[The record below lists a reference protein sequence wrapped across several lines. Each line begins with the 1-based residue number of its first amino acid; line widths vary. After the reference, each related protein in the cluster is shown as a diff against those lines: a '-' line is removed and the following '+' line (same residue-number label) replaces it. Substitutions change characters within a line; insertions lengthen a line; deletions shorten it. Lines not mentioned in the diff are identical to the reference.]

1 MTPDAFPPLL
11 GTVDPVESASGKMVF
26 RLLAVLAEF
35 ERDQISE
42 RTKSAMAYKK
52 ANGEKVGPTPFGF
65 DKVDGKIIPNE
76 AELNVVK
83 KMRMLRAK
91 RLSYQRIAD
100 DLNENGIPTKNKGK
114 QWFKAGVSYILKTSA
129 QYDQVLAIGS

>member
-65 DKVDGKIIPNE
+65 DQVDGKLIPNE

-114 QWFKAGVSYILKTSA
+114 QWFKAGVSYILKNSA
-129 QYDQVLAIGS
+129 QYDQVLGNGS

>member
-1 MTPDAFPPLL
+1 LLQHVAISDSYRFQPASGLTSPTPYTLITPDAFPPLL

-65 DKVDGKIIPNE
+65 
-76 AELNVVK
+76 
-83 KMRMLRAK
+83 
-91 RLSYQRIAD
+91 
-100 DLNENGIPTKNKGK
+100 
-114 QWFKAGVSYILKTSA
+114 
-129 QYDQVLAIGS
+129 